1 MGIQLVCGSAT
12 WRQYHC
18 VNWLLAALFSALPF
32 AAIADDDVATNVPEL
47 LVDTLAAEPLTA
59 KFGSWE
65 LVPGFDMGVE
75 QTDNL
80 NLDSNPISGTF
91 FAQGLRLK
99 LKGNIEGTEI
109 TLRARDKLLLPSD
122 NDSSY
127 RNLTS
132 RISLNIKH
140 PVSDAT
146 TLSVTSSLGTYQ
158 DGVSPVSRRVENF
171 YEVRPSV
178 KMDLGKFSLNVEA
191 LAGKT
196 WYPGYLDF
204 DDSQALSPKQRN
216 SYSLTTTVSRELKN
230 SLNVYGGLTART
242 VQYDT
247 DLDPNLV
254 ARGDTGYVLFTG
266 LRGPLTEKFD
276 MDVALAAVKQTFVDT
291 GFDDKDYFGAN
302 GFLTYKP
309 SDNFRLRLESY
320 TGIAESLD
328 FAGAGRFYRIVNLG
342 GEYKL
347 TDNWIAVAGAK
358 YELSDYLYSDISER
372 TTTWSAGLNYQVT
385 PYGLLSVSLEKTM
398 LRNDDPSYDY
408 DENRFFAKL
417 SIN

>member
-1 MGIQLVCGSAT
+1 M
-12 WRQYHC
+12 
-18 VNWLLAALFSALPF
+18 NWLLAALFSALPF